1 MARIDGME
9 TAGRMFTRRRRPQA
23 ASRRL
28 EITRDFRVGR
38 NRGLIVLTRGIG
50 PVDSAPAMKRFLLL
64 LLFTLSLAQPAA
76 FAVLQPETAP
86 PPASNAPT
94 TADAETAANNTKA
107 AAALQVRRSEPRP
120 PDFLEFLV
128 DSILE
133 RFDVRSEKS
142 TTSHFVISGCLLVG
156 ALLLRRV
163 VTGLIFGQ
171 LRKLASKTTT
181 TLDDKLFDAL
191 EAPVGTAIVLVGV
204 FAALKVLKLPE
215 EPDRYIGYGSSV
227 AFMLVIFW
235 GLLRAFGA
243 LLDHSEEIARRKQ
256 LGIAAFMP
264 WIKKTLVTIFVVFG
278 ILVMVQSF
286 GFDVKALLAG
296 LGLGGL
302 AFALAA
308 QDTIANLFG
317 SIVVAIDQPFKIGE
331 AVKIGGN
338 EGVVEDIGLRS
349 TKLRTPGKNLVI
361 IPNKT
366 VAAEAIINN
375 SRFTRR
381 RVEQVLGL
389 TYDTKP
395 DQMDGLVKEIR
406 GLLTSDPEID
416 QGSVLVF
423 FRDLSASSLDIW
435 IAYET
440 PNPDFGK
447 HMAVKERMN
456 LAFMRLVEAR
466 GLSFAFPTQTLHV
479 ATPLGLP
486 SPEPKT

>member
-1 MARIDGME
+1 
-9 TAGRMFTRRRRPQA
+9 MFRQGRRRQA

-28 EITRDFRVGR
+28 ESIRNFRVGR
-38 NRGLIVLTRGIG
+38 NRRLNVLTRGVG
-50 PVDSAPAMKRFLLL
+50 TVDSAPLMKRFLSL

-107 AAALQVRRSEPRP
+107 AAALQARRSEPRP

-171 LRKLASKTTT
+171 LRKLASKTKT
-181 TLDDKLFDAL
+181 TLDDKLFTAL
-191 EAPVGTAIVLVGV
+191 EAPVATFILLVGI
-204 FAALKVLKLPE
+204 FAALKVLKLDE
-215 EPDRYIGYGSSV
+215 DPDRYVNYGSTV
-227 AFMLVIFW
+227 AFSLVIFW
-235 GLLRAFGA
+235 ALLRAFGA

-264 WIKKTLVTIFVVFG
+264 WIKKTLVTVFIIFGVLMV
-278 ILVMVQSF
+278 VQSL
-286 GFDVKALLAG
+286 GYDVKALLAG
-296 LGLGGL
+296 LGIGGL

-308 QDTIANLFG
+308 QDTLANLFG

-331 AVKIGGN
+331 AVKIGAN
-338 EGVVEDIGLRS
+338 EGTVEDIGLRS
-349 TKLRTPGKNLVI
+349 TKLRTPGKNLVV

-366 VAAEAIINN
+366 VASEAIVNN

-381 RVEQVLGL
+381 RVEQVLAL
-389 TYDTKP
+389 TYDAKP
-395 DQMDGLVKEIR
+395 DQMDALVTEIR

-416 QGSVLVF
+416 QESVLVF
-423 FRDLSASSLDIW
+423 FRDLSASSLDVW

-447 HMAVKERMN
+447 HMAVKQRMN
-456 LAFMRLVEAR
+456 LALMRLVETS

-479 ATPLGLP
+479 ATPLGVP
-486 SPEPKT
+486 PASPKA